1 MPQVTLQNK
10 LAQSVEVSYRD
21 ANNVVVS
28 EKLKPHNGRSAQV
41 DVSDLTE
48 QTRQLVANGYVKMLT
63 A

>member
-1 MPQVTLQNK
+1 MPQVIIQNK

-21 ANNVVVS
+21 ANNVVVA
-28 EKLKPHNGRSAQV
+28 EKLSPHNGRSAQV
-41 DVSDLTE
+41 DSSDLTE